1 MWFLI
6 ILSWLATFVH
16 VCLATLAL
24 AAGLYYLAELVE
36 EYTVITMRVIRWLVA
51 ITAGIYVGLII
62 FEDFPYYLTLTGLVS
77 IGFYS
82 LLLKTF
88 PFIELS
94 SPVFIL
100 SCVLVIVNHYLAF
113 QYFAD
118 VWHPFSEVIAYFT
131 MCLWLVPFGFFI
143 SLSANDNIL
152 PTTHMPA
159 TEGKKSD
166 DLVTSYFNKKS
177 KRSGILSVFDMLKET
192 IIPERT
198 KRF

>member
-36 EYTVITMRVIRWLVA
+36 EYTVITMRVIRWLVI

-82 LLLKTF
+82 LLLKNF

-100 SCVLVIVNHYLAF
+100 SCG
-113 QYFAD
+113 
-118 VWHPFSEVIAYFT
+118 E
-131 MCLWLVPFGFFI
+131 FI
-143 SLSANDNIL
+143 LQWNGSLS
-152 PTTHMPA
+152 
-159 TEGKKSD
+159 
-166 DLVTSYFNKKS
+166 
-177 KRSGILSVFDMLKET
+177 KEDC
-192 IIPERT
+192 
-198 KRF
+198 